1 MTNGFQLY
9 LYSQP
14 SYSDTEKFD
23 ERYGKK
29 TGLANKPEF
38 HEERFEE
45 LIEEIKKHENMA
57 FFCALVDNKRSI
69 VAGKPV

>member
-1 MTNGFQLY
+1 MAF
-9 LYSQP
+9 
-14 SYSDTEKFD
+14 SYIYTPNRLIQTRKKFD

-45 LIEEIKKHENMA
+45 LIEEIKNMKIWL
-57 FFCALVDNKRSI
+57 FCALVDNKRSI